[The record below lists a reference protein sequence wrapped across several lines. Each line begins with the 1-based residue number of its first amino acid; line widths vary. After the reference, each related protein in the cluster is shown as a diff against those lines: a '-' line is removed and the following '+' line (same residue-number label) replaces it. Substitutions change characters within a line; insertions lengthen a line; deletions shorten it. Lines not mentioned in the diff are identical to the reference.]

1 MTKDHNV
8 EAIPYGT
15 GEISLRI
22 PKENYM
28 GTIAPTYHPGLEDET
43 AGIVRALKNPI
54 GAPTLGEIAA
64 RKKSKKTVVVVNDG
78 TRPTVTHKLLPPL
91 MRELETIGI
100 PTADI
105 LILIATGTHRDV
117 RADEFE
123 SLLGKKIAE
132 KYRICNHHCQD
143 IEAMVDLGKTSQ
155 GVPVIINRLLCEA
168 DLKILTGSIHPHQ
181 SAGFSG
187 GRKSILPGLASL
199 ETLKFH
205 HSYRF
210 RSPEPAMGWIDGNPF
225 HLAALEAAK
234 MAGPDFILNLVQN
247 QKKQITQAVAG
258 DIDAAWQAG
267 VQASRDIF
275 EIETP
280 QNVDI
285 VVVVSGGHPRDSNL
299 YQSQKSMAAA
309 EIVVKQGGTI
319 VLPVACP
326 DGVGG
331 DLFYEWMATASCPE
345 NVMERFIKEGYDIG
359 TSKAWLYS
367 RCLTKAEVILVSDC
381 LDEKTLADMFT
392 RKAKDIDEALAWAL
406 DRQGKNAGVLV
417 LRNAADMIPRGK

>member
-1 MTKDHNV
+1 
-8 EAIPYGT
+8 
-15 GEISLRI
+15 
-22 PKENYM
+22 
-28 GTIAPTYHPGLEDET
+28 
-43 AGIVRALKNPI
+43 
-54 GAPTLGEIAA
+54 
-64 RKKSKKTVVVVNDG
+64 
-78 TRPTVTHKLLPPL
+78 
-91 MRELETIGI
+91 
-100 PTADI
+100 
-105 LILIATGTHRDV
+105 
-117 RADEFE
+117 
-123 SLLGKKIAE
+123 
-132 KYRICNHHCQD
+132 
-143 IEAMVDLGKTSQ
+143 
-155 GVPVIINRLLCEA
+155 
-168 DLKILTGSIHPHQ
+168 
-181 SAGFSG
+181 
-187 GRKSILPGLASL
+187 
-199 ETLKFH
+199 
-205 HSYRF
+205 
-210 RSPEPAMGWIDGNPF
+210 MGWIDGNPF

-280 QNVDI
+280 QNIDI
-285 VVVVSGGHPRDSNL
+285 VVVVPGGHPRDSNL

-319 VLPVACP
+319 ILPVACP

>member
-1 MTKDHNV
+1 MTKDYHV
-8 EAIPYGT
+8 EAVPYGT

-43 AGIVRALKNPI
+43 AEIVRALKNPI
-54 GAPTLGEIAA
+54 GTPTLGEIAA
-64 RKKSKKTVVVVNDG
+64 QKKSKKTVVVVNDG

-100 PTADI
+100 AAADI

-123 SLLGKKIAE
+123 SLLGKKISA
-132 KYRICNHHCQD
+132 KYRVCNHHCRD

-187 GRKSILPGLASL
+187 GRKSILPGLAGL

-285 VVVVSGGHPRDSNL
+285 VVVVPGGHPRDSNL
-299 YQSQKSMAAA
+299 YQSQKSMSAA

-319 VLPVACP
+319 ILPVACP